1 MVESG
6 RAPLAGIRVL
16 DLTQV
21 IAGPHCTTMLADL
34 GAEVVKLERPG
45 TGDSLRTTG
54 RYEGRED
61 HEDYFYANNRSKK
74 SICLDLK
81 DPDDRMVA
89 LALAEKADVM
99 VENFA
104 AGTADRLGVGWAQVS
119 SRNDRIVYCSIS
131 GFGQQGPYRNR
142 QALDPVIQAVSG
154 VMSVT
159 GHPEDEPIQIG
170 APLADVIAGMY
181 AAFAIVSALRR
192 AESEGSGCY
201 IDISM
206 QDAMVAALGPRMGE
220 NLQAGVLPNRHGN
233 QNPMRVPADAYR
245 TKDGRYLSVIV
256 QNNRYWAP
264 LCRALDRQEWLDDPR
279 FTDMRKRVE
288 HRDVLNAMCAAAFA
302 NRNAAEWIPLL
313 EAEGV
318 PCALV
323 NNYAE
328 AVSDPQVEFR
338 KLIRSLDHP
347 TSGKIR
353 VVGPPWQMTCPQG
366 EMAPPPVLGQ
376 HASHIL
382 REWLEWDPERISAF
396 VAAREG
402 AAGE

>member
-1 MVESG
+1 MSETG
-6 RAPLAGIRVL
+6 RPPFAEVRIL

-34 GAEVVKLERPG
+34 GAEVVKLERPE

-54 RYEGRED
+54 RYRGRDD

-81 DPDDRMVA
+81 DADDRAVA
-89 LALAEKADVM
+89 LALAEKADVV

-104 AGTADRLGVGWAQVS
+104 AGTADRLGVGWSQVS
-119 SRNDRIVYCSIS
+119 SRNSSIVYCSIS

-142 QALDPVIQAVSG
+142 LALDPVIQAISG

-159 GHPEDEPIQIG
+159 GHPDGEPMQIG

-181 AAFAIVSALRR
+181 AAFTIVGALHRVR
-192 AESEGSGCY
+192 MDGLGCY

-206 QDAMVAALGPRMGE
+206 QDAMLAALGPRMGE
-220 NLQAGVLPNRHGN
+220 TLQAGILPSRHGN

-245 TKDGRYLSVIV
+245 TKDGRYLSIIV
-256 QNNRYWAP
+256 QNDRYWAP
-264 LCRALDRQEWLDDPR
+264 LCRAVGHLEWLDDPR

-288 HRDVLNAMCAAAFA
+288 HRDALNAMYAEVLAG
-302 NRNAAEWIPLL
+302 RNAVEWIPLL

-318 PCALV
+318 PYALV

-328 AVSDPQVEFR
+328 AVADPQVQFR
-338 KLIRSLDHP
+338 KLIRELDHLR
-347 TSGKIR
+347 SGNIR
-353 VVGPPWQMTCPQG
+353 VVGPPWQMSCPQG
-366 EMAPPPVLGQ
+366 EMAAPPLLGQ
-376 HASHIL
+376 HTTQVLHD
-382 REWLEWDPERISAF
+382 WLGWNPDRIRAFEERR
-396 VAAREG
+396 ARS
-402 AAGE
+402 

>member
-1 MVESG
+1 MPEQG
-6 RAPLAGIRVL
+6 RPPLAGIRVL
-16 DLTQV
+16 DLTQI
-21 IAGPHCTTMLADL
+21 IAGPYCTTMLADL
-34 GAEVVKLERPG
+34 GAEVLKLERPDV
-45 TGDSLRTTG
+45 GDSLRSTV
-54 RYEGRED
+54 RYAGREH

-81 DPDDRMVA
+81 NAEDRDVA
-89 LALAEKADVM
+89 LELAEKADVL

-104 AGTADRLGVGWAQVS
+104 AGTADRLGVGWSDVS
-119 SRNDRIVYCSIS
+119 SRNPKIVYCSIS

-159 GHPEDEPIQIG
+159 GQPNGEPMQIG

-181 AAFAIVSALRR
+181 AAFTIVSALHRVC
-192 AESEGSGCY
+192 SDGSGCY

-220 NLQAGVLPNRHGN
+220 LLQAGVLPGRHGN
-233 QNPMRVPADAYR
+233 QNPMRVPANAYR
-245 TKDGRYLSVIV
+245 TKDDRYLSIIV
-256 QNNRYWAP
+256 QNDRYWAP
-264 LCRALDRQEWLDDPR
+264 LCRALGRPEWLDDPR

-288 HRDVLNAMCAAAFA
+288 HRDVLNAMCAEAFA
-302 NRNAAEWIPLL
+302 TRDAMEWIPLL

-328 AVSDPQVEFR
+328 AVADPQVRYR
-338 KLIRSLDHP
+338 KLIRDLDHP
-347 TSGKIR
+347 TSGRIR
-353 VVGPPWQMTCPQG
+353 VVGPPWQMSCPQG
-366 EMAPPPVLGQ
+366 EMTPPPLLGQ
-376 HASHIL
+376 HTAEVLHDWLGWEADRIRAFEGRQESAS
-382 REWLEWDPERISAF
+382 
-396 VAAREG
+396 G
-402 AAGE
+402 